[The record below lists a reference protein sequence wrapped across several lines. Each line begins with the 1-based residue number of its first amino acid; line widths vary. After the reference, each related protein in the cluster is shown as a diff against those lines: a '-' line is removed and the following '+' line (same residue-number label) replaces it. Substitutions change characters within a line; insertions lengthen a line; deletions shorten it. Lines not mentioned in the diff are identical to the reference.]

1 MRKFRI
7 SLTRKRYRS
16 ANASSFILT
25 LFLMMA
31 LVSSGSAVSIEHSYE
46 HAHSMSVMTA
56 QSDAAHANHQVR
68 MPESANTHCQ
78 HQELSSQHAD
88 LSAKNSKSKP
98 ARFDGVQVSD
108 AGVKSVKASQMSDMP
123 CCKDECN
130 CPADHCFNLSASALI
145 QPTVETEISV
155 ARMAATAPILGQRS
169 SPHFGQFRPPKTLF
183 TA

>member
-1 MRKFRI
+1 M
-7 SLTRKRYRS
+7 
-16 ANASSFILT
+16 
-25 LFLMMA
+25 
-31 LVSSGSAVSIEHSYE
+31 SSGSAVSIEHSYE

-88 LSAKNSKSKP
+88 LSVKNSKSKP
-98 ARFDGVQVSD
+98 AQFDGVQVSD
-108 AGVKSVKASQMSDMP
+108 AGV
-123 CCKDECN
+123 N
-130 CPADHCFNLSASALI
+130 SASALI

-169 SPHFGQFRPPKTLF
+169 SPHFGQFRPPKSLF

>member
-1 MRKFRI
+1 M
-7 SLTRKRYRS
+7 LKRYRS
-16 ANASSFILT
+16 ANASSWFFT

-46 HAHSMSVMTA
+46 HDHSMSAMTP
-56 QSDAAHANHQVR
+56 QSDAAYVNHRVQT
-68 MPESANTHCQ
+68 PESANTHCQ
-78 HQELSSQHAD
+78 HQEFSLPQAD
-88 LSAKNSKSKP
+88 LSAKNSMSKP
-98 ARFDGVQVSD
+98 AQFDGVQVGD
-108 AGVKSVKASQMSDMP
+108 AGVKSVEASQMSDMS

-155 ARMAATAPILGQRS
+155 ARMAAIAPILGQS
-169 SPHFGQFRPPKTLF
+169 TPPHFGQFRPPKSLF

>member
-25 LFLMMA
+25 LFLMVA

-46 HAHSMSVMTA
+46 HAHSMSVMA
-56 QSDAAHANHQVR
+56 PQSDAAHANHQVR

-78 HQELSSQHAD
+78 HQESSSQHAD

-98 ARFDGVQVSD
+98 AQFDGVQVSD
-108 AGVKSVKASQMSDMP
+108 AGVKASQMSDMS

-169 SPHFGQFRPPKTLF
+169 SPHFGQFRRPKSLF

>member
-1 MRKFRI
+1 LRKFRI

-25 LFLMMA
+25 LFLMVA

-46 HAHSMSVMTA
+46 HAHSMAVMTA
-56 QSDAAHANHQVR
+56 QSDGAHANHQVR

-78 HQELSSQHAD
+78 HQESSSQHAD

-98 ARFDGVQVSD
+98 AQFDGVQVSD
-108 AGVKSVKASQMSDMP
+108 AGVKASQMSDMS

-169 SPHFGQFRPPKTLF
+169 SPHFGQFRRPKSLF

>member
-7 SLTRKRYRS
+7 GLTLKQYRL

-31 LVSSGSAVSIEHSYE
+31 LVSSGSAVSIEHSYD
-46 HAHSMSVMTA
+46 HVHSMSVMTP
-56 QSDAAHANHQVR
+56 QSDAAHANHQVQP
-68 MPESANTHCQ
+68 PESASTHCQ

-88 LSAKNSKSKP
+88 LSAKNSMSKP
-98 ARFDGVQVSD
+98 TQFDGVQVSD
-108 AGVKSVKASQMSDMP
+108 ASVNSVKTSQMSDMS
-123 CCKDECN
+123 CCKDECK
-130 CPADHCFNLSASALI
+130 CPADHCFNFSASALI

-155 ARMAATAPILGQRS
+155 ARMAAIAPILGQS
-169 SPHFGQFRPPKTLF
+169 TPPHFGQFRPPKPPF